1 MEKFITDLNIKNY
14 LQERILHS
22 TQVLFSPFDSLY
34 IYKNTSKRRNTYNS
48 KSEFVS
54 CMIQKH
60 IVDNSMLKCAQNPKK
75 TAKNNLATF
84 QPKAFEL
91 NLQ

>member
-1 MEKFITDLNIKNY
+1 M
-14 LQERILHS
+14 HS